1 MNLEELRSVRRAER
15 QKDSLQHLRDEFY
28 EEVAAYIAQL
38 KHERERAVAA
48 ADDPFASEEVRRLTD
63 EVESAK
69 EDANALYERRVG
81 KVVKHASFAA
91 ADMATDEE
99 GMTVE
104 ERELFDDLVE
114 RIREN
119 RRSVLATI
127 EGDGTRDDAPTAGD
141 PAVERGTG
149 TDEGPST
156 TDAKPKPDPEQGTRD
171 DARPEAEPTAL
182 GAAES
187 RSDDELLSDALGDTV
202 TADRAAP
209 DSDARSDRPTD
220 EATVAST
227 GPDRSDDGHEA
238 PGAGAD
244 APDAVE
250 TGADTDTDPRVESGS
265 EPGSET
271 ETGSETEPETERT
284 TLRITRDVGT
294 IYCVDDRE
302 YELARE
308 DVVTLPTVNA
318 EPILQQDAAER
329 ID

>member
-28 EEVAAYIAQL
+28 EEVAEYIVQL

-48 ADDPFASEEVRRLTD
+48 ADDPFASEDVRRLTD

-119 RRSVLATI
+119 RRNVLATI
-127 EGDGTRDDAPTAGD
+127 EGGGTDDDAATGSD
-141 PAVERGTG
+141 PAAEPGTEMEAD
-149 TDEGPST
+149 TDPST
-156 TDAKPKPDPEQGTRD
+156 TDVTVNPGTPDE
-171 DARPEAEPTAL
+171 ARPEAEPTAL
-182 GAAES
+182 DAAES
-187 RSDDELLSDALGDTV
+187 SPDDGLLSDALGDTA
-202 TADRAAP
+202 TPGRT
-209 DSDARSDRPTD
+209 DSDPDRPVD
-220 EATVAST
+220 EAAVAST
-227 GPDRSDDGHEA
+227 DPDGGHDA
-238 PGAGAD
+238 SGAGIDGSDTVATD
-244 APDAVE
+244 
-250 TGADTDTDPRVESGS
+250 ADTDAPAESES
-265 EPGSET
+265 KTEPG
-271 ETGSETEPETERT
+271 TERT

-302 YELARE
+302 YDLARE